1 MERDFMG
8 LNSKEPF
15 VGMKEEMNNDSGCK
29 ISGMFM
35 FHKRRYGKMAF
46 HEQRIY
52 PSSFDAF
59 EYSSDLNLA
68 LRSFALP
75 HKSVN
80 HDEQGGGIHF
90 SLTPYPTLHD
100 VNYMNRPHNVK
111 MFPVP
116 KQAIPVSMGPLT
128 LNNPFATLGQN
139 MNASSM
145 KQPLLGGI
153 PVTAPHSVLPVVGV
167 GAVAGMTESCVK
179 PSVSVPKLTIFYAG
193 TVNVFDDITPE
204 KAQAIMLMAKNG
216 LSVASK
222 VSVPNVS
229 SKPRH
234 SKLIPLSS
242 NLSGSSHT
250 GTKSGSVSS
259 SGDEFLAAKTSG
271 GTPTSVNK
279 AETPKVVN
287 TNTMLSS
294 AVPQARKA
302 SLARFLEK
310 RKERVL
316 SAAPYNLDKKYEN
329 MSEKSATVSNI
340 SASEGV
346 TKQG

>member
-15 VGMKEEMNNDSGCK
+15 VGTKEEMNNDSGCK
-29 ISGMFM
+29 ISGFTKGGMVKWPFM
-35 FHKRRYGKMAF
+35 NKVSVHPHSM
-46 HEQRIY
+46 
-52 PSSFDAF
+52 S
-59 EYSSDLNLA
+59 LNT
-68 LRSFALP
+68 P
-75 HKSVN
+75 QKSVN

-90 SLTPYPTLHD
+90 SLSPYTTLHD
-100 VNYMNRPHNVK
+100 VNHMNRPHNVK

-116 KQAIPVSMGPLT
+116 NQAIPVSMGPLS

-204 KAQAIMLMAKNG
+204 KAQAIMLMARNG

-222 VSVPNVS
+222 VSVPNVQA
-229 SKPRH
+229 PIH

-259 SGDEFLAAKTSG
+259 SSDEFLAAKTSG

-287 TNTMLSS
+287 TNTMLLS

-329 MSEKSATVSNI
+329 MSEQSATVSNI
-340 SASEGV
+340 SGSEGV